1 MGKLRTEFTSPI
13 AKSTSHGVSDMT
25 FFACCYSV
33 CYMKSVIVISY
44 CNVECEAGYCRGKYI
59 TPCWWYVQKKMKKY
73 TCVLLVS
80 ETQWVKWLWTCL
92 KNHVHFHYTVVN
104 KAFFFI
110 FFLLIVIS
118 LQIME
123 AMALHLESSY
133 EKLYRWSQG
142 EPVIPLL
149 EQNYFCQ
156 WSIQTCSWNFLQL
169 FIVVPHNNICK
180 IHWTLSPALT
190 VILLQIV
197 MVSLGTHPVK
207 NHESQSR
214 TSESQFRKTRSTKL
228 KILGPLQRM

>member
-1 MGKLRTEFTSPI
+1 MLHEECYIDQILQCWVRGCILWGKIHYPMLMVCTEKNEEI
-13 AKSTSHGVSDMT
+13 YMCIVSVWNTMSEVTVDLLEKPC
-25 FFACCYSV
+25 ALPLYS
-33 CYMKSVIVISY
+33 CKQS
-44 CNVECEAGYCRGKYI
+44 
-59 TPCWWYVQKKMKKY
+59 
-73 TCVLLVS
+73 
-80 ETQWVKWLWTCL
+80 
-92 KNHVHFHYTVVN
+92 F
-104 KAFFFI
+104 FFFI

-169 FIVVPHNNICK
+169 LIAVPHNSICK

-228 KILGPLQRM
+228 KILGPLQCM